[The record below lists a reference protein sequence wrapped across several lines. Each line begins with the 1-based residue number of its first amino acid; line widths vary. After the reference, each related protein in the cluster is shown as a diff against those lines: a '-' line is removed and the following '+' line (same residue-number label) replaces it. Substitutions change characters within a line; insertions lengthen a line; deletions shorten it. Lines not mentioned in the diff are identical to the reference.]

1 MEKARCCLKC
11 GTLFKS
17 VWIGN
22 RICNR
27 CKASDANSLAPAV
40 PATVRKSM
48 LRSTQEKYGS
58 ASWADNPI
66 IPIRTAKRSKS
77 DPG

>member
-11 GTLFKS
+11 GALFKS
-17 VWIGN
+17 AWIGN

-27 CKASDANSLAPAV
+27 CKVSDANSLAPAV
-40 PATVRKSM
+40 PAAVRKSM
-48 LRSTQEKYGS
+48 LRSTQEKFGS

-66 IPIRTAKRSKS
+66 IPIRTTKQSK
-77 DPG
+77 PGPG